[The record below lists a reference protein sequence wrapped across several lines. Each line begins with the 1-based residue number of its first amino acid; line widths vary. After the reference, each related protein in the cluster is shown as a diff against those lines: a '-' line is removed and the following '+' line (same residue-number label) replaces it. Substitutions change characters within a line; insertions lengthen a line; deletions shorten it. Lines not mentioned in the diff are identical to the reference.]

1 MSELPQGWRGRFGWL
16 INSLDKEAKG
26 LRALARRS
34 RAAYTAD
41 GPMGDVATIL
51 ANTYDVAAAH
61 FEARLAEVRATV
73 ELADQRGEP

>member
-1 MSELPQGWRGRFGWL
+1 VSDLPQGWRGRFEWL
-16 INSLDKEAKG
+16 IGNLDKEAKG
-26 LRALARRS
+26 LHALARRS

-41 GPMGDVATIL
+41 GPMGDVAEIL

-73 ELADQRGEP
+73 ELADKMGDP